1 MAQKI
6 MTRAEYGR
14 SPLLAEGDQVA
25 LVCCSN
31 GQNRRNEGIIK
42 QLEIVLQQAGL
53 TAVCS
58 PYLYEKDSVF
68 SGTGKER
75 AESLMQFYQD
85 DAIRAIFDL
94 SGGDLA
100 NEILPYLDYEII
112 ARSGKMFWGY
122 SDLTTIINAV
132 YAKTGKSS
140 VLYQIKN
147 LVSRDG
153 KEQYGNW
160 LSTVLHGEDALFDF
174 RYRMVQGESMQ
185 GIVVGGNIRCLLK
198 LAGTGY
204 WPDMTEKVLLLES
217 LHGTVPQMVTYL
229 NQLAQIGVF
238 SQIKGI
244 LLGTFTQMEDE
255 NIQPGIVELVK
266 QYAGREIPIAKTE
279 AIGHGTDSRAIM
291 IGKEI
296 KCD

>member
-1 MAQKI
+1 MAQKK
-6 MTRAEYGR
+6 MTRAEYGK

-31 GQNRRNEGIIK
+31 GQNRRNERIIK

-140 VLYQIKN
+140 VLYQIKH

-229 NQLAQIGVF
+229 NQLV
-238 SQIKGI
+238 KI
-244 LLGTFTQMEDE
+244 LPMDKKRQPLLLTLG
-255 NIQPGIVELVK
+255 
-266 QYAGREIPIAKTE
+266 
-279 AIGHGTDSRAIM
+279 
-291 IGKEI
+291 
-296 KCD
+296 